1 VAALLN
7 RWRLVLDGELVCWG
21 ADGKPDFA
29 ALRRRLVATGE
40 SAVARAAAN
49 APVTFVAFDLLHLD
63 GRSTRG
69 LPYRTRRE
77 LLNEVAADGPFVRV
91 PRPFDGTLDHVLAVT
106 CVEQLEGVVCKRLDA
121 RYEPGRRSSA
131 WLKHKH
137 RRRETFAVSGWAP
150 ARLGRREPDTLYV
163 DRVGPDGTCRP
174 AGSVQLGLAGDA
186 RAALRDELRA
196 RELRA
201 PARRRFR
208 QVAAGIGV
216 EVDLHG
222 APDRP
227 LRDPVIRAVLVDG
240 T

>member
-1 VAALLN
+1 L
-7 RWRLVLDGELVCWG
+7 G

-29 ALRRRLVATGE
+29 APRRLVMTGE
-40 SAVARAAAN
+40 AAVARAAAC
-49 APVTFVAFDLLHLD
+49 APVTFIAFDVLHLD

-69 LPYRTRRE
+69 LPYRERRE
-77 LLNEVAADGPFVRV
+77 LLNEVAADGPFLHV
-91 PRPFDGTLDHVLAVT
+91 PRPFAGALDDVLAVT

-150 ARLGRREPDTLYV
+150 ARPGRREPDTVYL
-163 DRVGPDGTCRP
+163 DRVAEDGTCRP

-186 RAALRDELRA
+186 RAALREELRA
-196 RELRA
+196 RELGA
-201 PARRRFR
+201 PAHRRFR
-208 QVAAGIGV
+208 QVGAGIGV
-216 EVDLHG
+216 EADFHG
-222 APDRP
+222 PADRT

-240 T
+240 K